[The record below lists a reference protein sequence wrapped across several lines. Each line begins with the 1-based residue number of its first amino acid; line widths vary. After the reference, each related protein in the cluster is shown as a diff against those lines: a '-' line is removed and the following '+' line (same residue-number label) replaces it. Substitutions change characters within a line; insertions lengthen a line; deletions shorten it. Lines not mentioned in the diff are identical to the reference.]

1 MKIAVIGGGG
11 LRTPLLVNGLAH
23 SDLPIDEIALY
34 DTDQDR
40 LSIVASLAREYSAA
54 ARACTD
60 VRACVS
66 DAAFVVL
73 SIRVGGIAARARD
86 EAISLEHGT
95 VGQETV
101 GAGGFAMALR
111 TIPHAIEYARLVA
124 REAPRAW
131 IVNFTNPVS
140 IVMQAITSQTSARAV
155 GICDTPTEL
164 FEDVAGVLGLDASQC
179 HFDYFGLNHLGWLR
193 EVYFDAEPQ
202 LERVWQDPALI
213 GRIYRAPLFDARF
226 LQMMRLLPTEY
237 LFYYYFPRAA
247 IDNMKKAGATRGQA
261 LVALNAQLFRDLSAS
276 TDRRGMYERY
286 LAARDASYMQIESGA
301 VGPTTR
307 SSADRVTSAS
317 GSVTGYDK
325 IALHV
330 IRGIHFNSNAIIPLN
345 VRNRGTLDGLADEDI
360 VEVPCVVNA
369 NGAHPLHVR
378 RVPDHV
384 RELLVRVKEYER
396 LTVDA
401 ATTGSKDAAV
411 RALARNPLVGE
422 PPLAERLVHALQ
434 ALA

>member
-1 MKIAVIGGGG
+1 MKIAVIGGGS
-11 LRTPLLVNGLAH
+11 LRTPLLVNGLTR
-23 SDLPIDEIALY
+23 SDLPIDEIGLY

-40 LSIVASLAREYSAA
+40 LSIVARLAQEYSAA
-54 ARACTD
+54 ARPYAD

-66 DAAFVVL
+66 GAAFVVV

-101 GAGGFAMALR
+101 GAGGFAMAVR
-111 TIPHAIEYARLVA
+111 TIPHVLEYARLVA

-131 IVNFTNPVS
+131 VVNFTNPVS
-140 IVMQAITSQTSARAV
+140 IVTQAIRSHTSARAI

-164 FEDVAGVLGLDASQC
+164 FEDVARVLGVDAPRC

-193 EVYFDAEPQ
+193 EVYFDGEPQ
-202 LERVWQDPALI
+202 LERVWRDPARI

-226 LQMMRLLPTEY
+226 VQMMRLLPTEY
-237 LFYYYFPRAA
+237 LFYYYFPHAA
-247 IDNMKKAGATRGQA
+247 IDNMKKAGATRGQTI
-261 LVALNAQLFRDLSAS
+261 VALNEQLFRDLAAS
-276 TDRRGMYERY
+276 RDRRGTYERY
-286 LAARDASYMQIESGA
+286 LAARDASYMQIEAGA
-301 VGPTTR
+301 AGSTTR
-307 SSADRVTSAS
+307 SSASRATPVSLS
-317 GSVTGYDK
+317 GYDK

-330 IRGIHFNSNAIIPLN
+330 IRGIHFDANAIIPLN
-345 VRNRGTLDGLADEDI
+345 VRNRGTLEGLEDEDI

-369 NGAHPLHVR
+369 NGAHPLSVPGI
-378 RVPDHV
+378 PDHV

-396 LTVDA
+396 LTIDA
-401 ATTGSKDAAV
+401 AIAGSKDAAV

-422 PPLAERLVHALQ
+422 PPLAERLVNALQ
-434 ALA
+434 VL